1 MATARAFVFDAYGT
15 LFDVYSVVAA
25 LQEVTAE
32 AEAVS
37 LLWRTK
43 QLEYTWLRS
52 LMGRYVDFWAVTDEA
67 LRFALKRHGLRLT
80 PDQHAT
86 LLNAYLQLSAYPEI
100 PATLEA
106 LAPRPCA
113 ILSNGSPRMLDAA
126 VVSSGLTGTF
136 AQILSADLVKVY
148 KPDPRVYELAPKA
161 LSLPKEAIVFVSSNS
176 FDVMG
181 AKAYGF
187 QVAWINR
194 TSAQADELGLAPD
207 IVLSRLDELSH
218 AFPAG

>member
-1 MATARAFVFDAYGT
+1 MVTAQAFVFDAYGT
-15 LFDVYSVVAA
+15 LFDVHSVVAA

-37 LLWRTK
+37 HLWRTK

-52 LMGRYVDFWAVTDEA
+52 LMGRYRDFWAVTDEA
-67 LRFALKRHGLRLT
+67 LRFALKHHGLRLT
-80 PDQHAT
+80 PDLHSAI
-86 LLNAYLQLSAYPEI
+86 LNAYLQLSAYPEV
-100 PATLEA
+100 PATLEV

-113 ILSNGSPRMLDAA
+113 ILSNGSPRMLEAA
-126 VVSSGLTGTF
+126 VVSSGLTWTF
-136 AQILSADLVKVY
+136 AHILSADLVQVY
-148 KPDPRVYELAPKA
+148 KPAPRVYDLAAKA
-161 LSLPKEAIVFVSSNS
+161 LSLPKEAIIFVSSNA

-194 TSAQADELGLAPD
+194 TDAQADELGLTPD